1 MTRTG
6 EGGTGFGA
14 TRGAILVLNASET
27 FLGEL
32 EPAKEELVI
41 FFEWKFFE
49 KAKTDMG
56 TKGMQNVE
64 DLFPFKYQQI
74 KLAKRHDIYEA

>member
-14 TRGAILVLNASET
+14 TGGAILVLNASET

-49 KAKTDMG
+49 KA
-56 TKGMQNVE
+56 
-64 DLFPFKYQQI
+64 
-74 KLAKRHDIYEA
+74 